1 MSIAYCVFFY
11 SRGLVTWFVS
21 LPDKFLTNPKLSLI
35 NVPALNYLL
44 RSEIF
49 VNEDGQ
55 LRAVHLILDFEPIS
69 RSFLDVGNSIRA
81 GDYRL
86 ARIDVSRPNFLA
98 NHDLP
103 PVDHP
108 IPQGIPLAVEPLREV
123 AFGGAVLREVTAS
136 SSSLELEIDEF
147 RFEEERVHISE
158 AAEGEDEQSSV
169 HLPDRV
175 ITYIVDSTDEEEDMA
190 PRTDPSLKELMKGR
204 NKGPPP
210 QDKGKS
216 IRIGH
221 PPPPP
226 PQVPTD
232 LGLKPNPDLRRKR
245 PVEPAEEGELGP
257 SKGNKQARPAPE
269 RRSRRSNSVESHE
282 ERPAAPARKQPQT
295 WSPELEVDGGPIRM
309 DASLRHFR
317 GGHAGRLA
325 DALLQ
330 PLLLP
335 SDMKAYRSFDYPD
348 LLHSM
353 KRDLAMVSY
362 LIKKILVCALF
373 LRSKAYL
380 PFT

>member
-1 MSIAYCVFFY
+1 MN
-11 SRGLVTWFVS
+11 
-21 LPDKFLTNPKLSLI
+21 D
-35 NVPALNYLL
+35 
-44 RSEIF
+44 
-49 VNEDGQ
+49 DGQ

-69 RSFLDVGNSIRA
+69 RSFLDVGDSIRA
-81 GDYRL
+81 RDYRL

-98 NHDLP
+98 DYDLP

-123 AFGGAVLREVTAS
+123 ALVGAVLREVTAS
-136 SSSLELEIDEF
+136 SSSLELEIDKF
-147 RFEEERVHISE
+147 RFEEEKVHISE
-158 AAEGEDEQSSV
+158 TEGADEQSSV
-169 HLPDRV
+169 HPPDQV
-175 ITYIVDSTDEEEDMA
+175 ITYIADSTDEEEDMA
-190 PRTDPSLKELMKGR
+190 PRTGPTLKELMRGR
-204 NKGPPP
+204 NKEPAT
-210 QDKGKS
+210 QDKGKAKQ
-216 IRIGH
+216 IAH

-282 ERPAAPARKQPQT
+282 ERPAAIVRKPPQT

-309 DASLRHFR
+309 DASIRHFR

-335 SDMKAYRSFDYPD
+335 SDMAAYRSFEYPD
-348 LLHSM
+348 LLLSM

-362 LIKKILVCALF
+362 FIKKIWISALF
-373 LRSKAYL
+373 LKSKTFL
-380 PFT
+380 PFA